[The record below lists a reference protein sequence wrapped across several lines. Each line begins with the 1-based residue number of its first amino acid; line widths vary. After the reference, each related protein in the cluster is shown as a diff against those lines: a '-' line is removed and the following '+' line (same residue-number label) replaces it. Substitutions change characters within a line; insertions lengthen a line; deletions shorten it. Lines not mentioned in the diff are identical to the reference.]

1 MTTASVKRKA
11 PRKAAVKVNGNGH
24 ANGHPLPAAEEFV
37 PVEKP
42 VKVAAAPK
50 PAHPYGSKQTYTFN
64 PADGSDPI
72 IFPSISEVDADAHFF
87 WKIYQM
93 NEMFQAFEW
102 MNKAGVPL
110 FIQERV
116 MLLSD
121 LEKQSFFAGW
131 FAGVVTPQ
139 GVTPPGES

>member
-11 PRKAAVKVNGNGH
+11 PRKAAAKVNGNGH

-42 VKVAAAPK
+42 VAAAPK
-50 PAHPYGSKQTYTFN
+50 PTHPYGSKQTYTFN
-64 PADGSDPI
+64 PTDGSDSI
-72 IFPSISEVDADAHFF
+72 IFPSISEVNADAHFF

-110 FIQERV
+110 AIQERV

-121 LEKQSFFAGW
+121 ADKQTFFSGW